1 MDEKQM
7 KEKLIFLSEK
17 IKNDKQLSDFVIIGI
32 KRRGAVLADRIKKLI
47 GKENL
52 DVGYL
57 DISLYRDDLSK
68 IGPNPIISQTDI
80 LFSIDDRKVLL
91 VDDVLYTG
99 RTVRAALDAIFDFG
113 RPSLIKLLV
122 FIDRG
127 HKELPICADYVGEE
141 VKTKKSD
148 IVEVKVKEIDG
159 VDEVV
164 IVERKW
170 SGKEKIW

>member
-127 HKELPICADYVGEE
+127 HKELPISADYVGEE

-164 IVERKW
+164 IVERK
-170 SGKEKIW
+170 

>member
-32 KRRGAVLADRIKKLI
+32 KRRGAVLADRIKNLI

-127 HKELPICADYVGEE
+127 HKELPISADYVGEE

-164 IVERKW
+164 IVERK
-170 SGKEKIW
+170 

>member
-1 MDEKQM
+1 MERKIMDEKQM

-32 KRRGAVLADRIKKLI
+32 KRRGAVLADRIKNLI

-127 HKELPICADYVGEE
+127 HKELPISADYVGEE

-164 IVERKW
+164 IVERK
-170 SGKEKIW
+170 